1 MKIHT
6 KGETMPIS
14 GEAIR
19 MMNYADDIATTL
31 RRILTLAPSLT
42 AEERRRVLDHMH
54 GISPS
59 FDQVLETLGAK

>member
-1 MKIHT
+1 
-6 KGETMPIS
+6 MPIS

-42 AEERRRVLDHMH
+42 PEERKRVQEHML
-54 GISPS
+54 GVTPK
-59 FDQVLETLGAK
+59 FADVLEVLGLATKS